1 MKFLMKNWFWC
12 CWRGRYRTVTHYCCG
27 FWWLDHSLSKDMITT
42 KIAALQLDDEVLNNM
57 AVHSTE
63 NTEWTT
69 TESMARQMPELP
81 VENVNTEEEI
91 DLDDL
96 TITGD
101 YSDYDILEE

>member
-1 MKFLMKNWFWC
+1 
-12 CWRGRYRTVTHYCCG
+12 
-27 FWWLDHSLSKDMITT
+27 
-42 KIAALQLDDEVLNNM
+42 
-57 AVHSTE
+57 
-63 NTEWTT
+63 
-69 TESMARQMPELP
+69 MARQMPELP